1 MRMKS
6 IRVKIA
12 AITVIA
18 ILTSI
23 LSVYV
28 ACYSTIQAE
37 NDRISVNMMN
47 LTGQDTRKSLEKYL
61 ESIEQSVEMAGNIAS
76 DSLDS
81 VVLVECGA
89 AGAYARQNERTAE
102 QIARLDEYIAGYCD
116 RLQASFATIASHTQG
131 IITYYFCINPEIS
144 QTEHGFFYS
153 KVGKTGFDRQ
163 QPLDARE
170 LDPQDMEHT
179 TWYYTPIQRGRP
191 SWVGPYTAHFL
202 NEMWIYSYLVPI
214 YKAGALIG
222 VMGMDIS
229 CDTLI
234 SQVSAIHVYES
245 GFASLFDADGMVL
258 YHPHVPFGSTLDQS
272 GLTLSSEEILGKDNS
287 GDEMLRY
294 KANGEERQLAFFTLS
309 NGMKLVIS
317 VPVDEINMSWTQV
330 ARVILRITA
339 AVTAFYAVL
348 LLFVMRVITRP
359 LKRLTA
365 AARKLE
371 AEDYEVELDYQ
382 SADEIGELTNAFK
395 RMRDQLKSNIDDL
408 NRRIRTDHLTG
419 LPNMRHF
426 FKLAET
432 ERQCMLE
439 DGKRPALLY
448 FNLIGMKHYN
458 RQYGF
463 EEGDRLIRAVAG
475 ILARHYDEQSVGR
488 LSEDHFVVM
497 TNEDHLE
504 EGLRSVFRE
513 CADANGGKT
522 LAVRAGI
529 YSDWTE
535 DVTISIA
542 CDRAKYACDRHRGS
556 FVSGFYFFDGKMLR
570 ELENQ
575 RYIVRHLDQ
584 ALSEQWI
591 KVYYQPI
598 IRAVNGM
605 VCDEEAL
612 SRWIDPQK
620 GMLPPDDFIPILENA
635 RLIYKLDLYVL
646 DRVLEKINRQKEAGL
661 FIVPHSINLS
671 RSDFDACD
679 MVEEIRRRVD
689 ESGVERD
696 RITIEITESMI
707 GSDFDF
713 MKEQVERF
721 QKLGFPVWMD
731 DFGSGYSSLDV
742 LQSIH
747 FDLIKFDMS
756 FMKRLDEGEDGR
768 IILTEMMKM
777 ATALGVD
784 TVCEGVET
792 EEQVRF
798 LQEIGCSKLQG
809 YYYSKPLPLDG
820 ILERQKK
827 GFQIGYEN
835 PRESS
840 YFEAIGRVN
849 LFDLAVIASE
859 DEKAFQNIF
868 STLPMG
874 IMEIK
879 DSKVRFVRTNQS
891 YRDFIKR
898 FFGIDLSEKNSEYLE
913 DPIGPGAFFL
923 QQVRQ
928 CCNDANRLFFDEC
941 MPDGSIVHSMAR
953 RIGRNPITGTVATA
967 IVVLSITGADDSVGL
982 AGIKLKINQD

>member
-1 MRMKS
+1 MRVKS

-12 AITVIA
+12 LITVIA

-28 ACYSTIQAE
+28 ACYSAIQAE
-37 NDRISVNMMN
+37 NDRDSVSMMN
-47 LTGQDTRKSLEKYL
+47 LIGQDTQKSIEKYL
-61 ESIEQSVEMAGNIAS
+61 QSIEQSVEMAANIAS

-89 AGAYARQNERTAE
+89 AGAYARQKERTGE
-102 QIARLDEYIAGYCD
+102 QISRLNTYLAGYCD
-116 RLQASFATIASHTQG
+116 RLQAAFATVASHTQG
-131 IITYYFCINPEIS
+131 VITYYYCINPEIS
-144 QTEHGFFYS
+144 QSEHGFFYS
-153 KVGKTGFDRQ
+153 KMGKTGFERQ
-163 QPLDARE
+163 PPLDARE
-170 LDPQDMEHT
+170 LDPEDTAHT

-202 NEMWIYSYLVPI
+202 NEIWIYSYLVPI

-222 VMGMDIS
+222 VLGMGIS
-229 CDTLI
+229 GDMLI
-234 SQVSAIHVYES
+234 SQVSSIRFYET

-258 YHPHVPFGSTLDQS
+258 YHPRLPLGSTLDQT
-272 GLTLSSEEILGKDNS
+272 GLTFSGEILRRESS
-287 GDEMLRY
+287 GEEMIRY
-294 KANGEERQLAFFTLS
+294 KTGGQERQLAFFTLS
-309 NGMKLVIS
+309 NGMKLVITA
-317 VPVDEINMSWTQV
+317 PVDEINVSWTRL
-330 ARVILRITA
+330 ARVILYITA

-365 AARKLE
+365 AARKLA
-371 AEDYEVELDYQ
+371 AEDYDVELDYT
-382 SADEIGELTNAFK
+382 SKDEIGELTNAFK
-395 RMRDQLKSNIDDL
+395 RMRDQLKSNIEDL
-408 NRRIRTDHLTG
+408 NRRIRTDQLTG

-426 FKLAET
+426 FQLAET

-439 DGKRPALLY
+439 DGKHPVLLY

-463 EEGDRLIRAVAG
+463 EEGDRMIRAVAE
-475 ILARHYDEQSVGR
+475 ILSRHYGEQSVGR
-488 LSEDHFVVM
+488 LSEDHFAVM
-497 TNEDHLE
+497 ADEDHLE
-504 EGLRSVFRE
+504 EDLRSVFRE
-513 CADANGGKT
+513 CLDLNGGKS
-522 LAVRAGI
+522 LPVRVGI

-535 DVTISIA
+535 DIKISVA
-542 CDRAKYACDRHRGS
+542 CDRAKYACDRHRES
-556 FVSGFYFFDGKMLR
+556 FVSGFYFFDGKML
-570 ELENQ
+570 EQLENL
-575 RYIVRHLDQ
+575 RYVVRHLDQ
-584 ALSEQWI
+584 ALSERWI

-598 IRAVNGM
+598 IRAVNGR

-620 GMLPPDDFIPILENA
+620 GMLSPADFIPILENA

-661 FIVPHSINLS
+661 SIVPHSVNLS

-689 ESGVERD
+689 EAGVARD
-696 RITIEITESMI
+696 RITIEITESVI

-756 FMKRLDEGEDGR
+756 FMKRLDEGEDGK

-792 EEQVRF
+792 EAQMRF

-809 YYYSKPLPLDG
+809 YYYCKPLPLDG
-820 ILERQKK
+820 ILERYQK

-835 PRESS
+835 PQESG

-849 LFDLAVIASE
+849 LFDLTIIAGEE
-859 DEKAFQNIF
+859 DSAFPNF
-868 STLPMG
+868 FHALPMA

-879 DSKVRFVRTNQS
+879 EGRVRFARTNQS
-891 YRDFIKR
+891 YRDFMKR
-898 FFGIDLSEKNSEYLE
+898 SFGYGLDWKNMDYADAPE
-913 DPIGPGAFFL
+913 GPGADFV
-923 QQVRQ
+923 QQLLQ
-928 CCNDANRLFFDEC
+928 CCCKGNRVFFDGQ
-941 MPDGSIVHSMAR
+941 MPDGSIVHSLIR
-953 RIGRNPITGTVATA
+953 RIAVNPVTETVAA
-967 IVVLSITGADDSVGL
+967 AVAVLSVKEPNGAGSP
-982 AGIKLKINQD
+982 NRHFR